1 MSAVTTPL
9 KIGEVADKSGLSVKT
24 IRYYEELGLLVP
36 SVERASSGYRLFY
49 RSVFNRL
56 AFIKRAQSLGLSLE
70 EIGEILAVHDAGEL
84 PCGTVKQRLQHKLEV
99 LNEQINAL
107 NLLKSELLGII
118 SGWQEEPSTE
128 QLEHTIC
135 PNIQTEI

>member
-1 MSAVTTPL
+1 MSAVTTREL
-9 KIGEVADKSGLSVKT
+9 KIGEVAFQSGLSVKT

-36 SVERASSGYRLFY
+36 AVKRSGSGYRLFEH
-49 RSVFNRL
+49 SVFNRL
-56 AFIKRAQSLGLSLE
+56 AFIKRAQSLGLSLD

-99 LNEQINAL
+99 LNEQINGL

-118 SGWQEEPSTE
+118 SGWQEEPAIE

-135 PNIQTEI
+135 PNIQS

>member
-1 MSAVTTPL
+1 MNVTTREL
-9 KIGEVADKSGLSVKT
+9 KIGEVALQSGLSVKT
-24 IRYYEELGLLVP
+24 VRYYEELGLLMP
-36 SVERASSGYRLFY
+36 SVKRASSGYRLFE

-84 PCGTVKQRLQHKLEV
+84 PCGTVKQRLQQKLET

-107 NLLKSELLGII
+107 NLLKAELLGII

-128 QLEHTIC
+128 QLEQTIC
-135 PNIQTEI
+135 PNIQAEL